1 MSETWGKGTL
11 NNTIG
16 WGQGACDNSIN
27 WGKSQKDSS
36 VAASWSGDTDISGC
50 DSTDTFPFKIQLDL
64 SGQTFPYTF
73 QIQAVTAPSVTTDW
87 GDGSTE
93 VLNLNGL
100 LSHTY
105 TDSAITE
112 PIITFGNKTEGNSLS
127 QFKVN
132 NFGSKNEIKDLL
144 QWGEGNWTDN
154 LQFRSCHNMTVS
166 ATDKPIGL
174 GGTTGTK
181 SNQLFYDARSVN
193 PANINDW
200 DISGVT
206 AISDW
211 FFQAVAFN
219 QDLNKWDI
227 SNITSLGTLK
237 FRGTSVFNGN
247 IDNWDISGI
256 ISGSLSSMFHF
267 SYRFNRDIST
277 KSISAE
283 DSPTGLAYT
292 AWDLGNNPNI
302 TSLNFMFTNA
312 TDFNQDITNWDTSNI
327 TSMQQTFLNAVSFN
341 QNIGLWDVSSVTDM
355 YFMVTESSFNHNCS
369 NWNLNTGLTR
379 LDRFGFGNALS
390 DDNWT
395 DSLVGWAVS
404 TYKNSGPY
412 NVSSTT
418 NNSVNFI
425 DSKTSDTASGQTYAA
440 KYGSD
445 WTNTGWTDST
455 DARDFLI
462 TATGSG
468 GAGWNITGD

>member
-1 MSETWGKGTL
+1 MKMGIGT
-11 NNTIG
+11 
-16 WGQGACDNSIN
+16 
-27 WGKSQKDSS
+27 S
-36 VAASWSGDTDISGC
+36 VPDLANLPGPSRPGGSVV
-50 DSTDTFPFKIQLDL
+50 DTFPFKIQLDL

-73 QIQAVTAPSVTTDW
+73 QIQFVTAPSVTTDW

-144 QWGEGNWTDN
+144 QWGEGSWTSS
-154 LQFRSCHNMTVS
+154 LSFRGCHNMIVS

-174 GGTTGTK
+174 GGTTGFAA
-181 SNQLFYDARSVN
+181 NQLFYDARSAN

-200 DISGVT
+200 DISGMT
-206 AISDW
+206 QMGDF
-211 FFQAVAFN
+211 FFQALSFN

-227 SNITSLGTLK
+227 SNIISLGTLK
-237 FRGTSVFNGN
+237 FRGASVFNGN
-247 IDNWDISGI
+247 VDNWDISGI
-256 ISGSLSSMFHF
+256 TSGNLSNLFMFCP
-267 SYRFNRDIST
+267 RFNRDIST

-302 TSLNFMFTNA
+302 TSLKSMFLQTNA
-312 TDFNQDITNWDTSNI
+312 GGDFNQDITNWDTSNI
-327 TSMQQTFLNAVSFN
+327 TNMVQTFNNANSFN

-355 YFMVTESSFNHNCS
+355 YFIVTGSSFNHNCS

-379 LDRFGFGNALS
+379 LDRFGFGNLLS

-395 DSLVGWAVS
+395 DSLVGWAVT

-418 NNSVNFI
+418 NNTVNFI

-445 WTNTGWTDST
+445 WTATGWTDST
-455 DARDFLI
+455 DARTFL
-462 TATGSG
+462 TRATGSG